1 LLEKAVR
8 IFSLLSK
15 QMALTELVQ
24 RGKAKSMR
32 KYEVMVIL
40 DPELEEKTVN
50 PSLETFLNVVR
61 QDGGQVNKVDIWGRR
76 RLAFEINKKTEGIYA
91 VLDITSSAFAVSELD
106 RQLNLNESVM
116 RTKVVRPEAR
126 SAK

>member
-1 LLEKAVR
+1 
-8 IFSLLSK
+8 
-15 QMALTELVQ
+15 
-24 RGKAKSMR
+24 MR

-91 VLDITSSAFAVSELD
+91 ILDITSSAFAVSELD
-106 RQLNLNESVM
+106 ELRELIPAYLLMRFYADLSSHRKTVDQREWDRPLEKTTEFLRLNFSLGQ
-116 RTKVVRPEAR
+116 
-126 SAK
+126 

>member
-1 LLEKAVR
+1 
-8 IFSLLSK
+8 
-15 QMALTELVQ
+15 MALTELVP

-91 VLDITSSAFAVSELD
+91 ILDITSSAFAVSELD

>member
-1 LLEKAVR
+1 VLEKAVR

-91 VLDITSSAFAVSELD
+91 ILDITSSAFAVSELD

>member
-1 LLEKAVR
+1 VLEKAVR

-61 QDGGQVNKVDIWGRR
+61 QDGGQVNKVDICGRR

-91 VLDITSSAFAVSELD
+91 ILDITSSAFAVSELD